1 MSKSIK
7 KQKSIKFF
15 LIIVVSL
22 IVFISCVTI
31 GITLGFRLVGSLTEQ
46 IESSIFEYA
55 KNGARIIQ
63 GEIQSNFRILDV
75 AAGKNELRDS
85 SIPISE
91 KIYYLVEDAKANK
104 SYGILRFG
112 IAGKDGK
119 SYMTNGNSS
128 DVSSRNYFLASMKG
142 EKFITS
148 PTPAKSD
155 NALVSMYSVP
165 LYDENDE
172 IYAVLFAVVDAQFLC
187 NVLTDFYKDVEGSVW
202 AIDQEGNTVVDE
214 DFSNLENQ
222 ENMYELALTNPMAKE
237 ICKLYDKAFT
247 EEPSV
252 ENYTYLDGIEY
263 TISYAPIEGT
273 SWILFAETPEE
284 VAFNP
289 VKTSS
294 FVCGIICVVILF
306 VSSLFISFFAEK
318 FVAPIRKSALLI
330 GKIAN
335 GDLTITQREEKEIST
350 TVKSNNEIGNICRS
364 VLTLREELC
373 SVIENVSSNAID
385 LASKASQI
393 SSASMEL
400 STSSSEQAAAA
411 ENIAHA
417 VTNIAHTIKE
427 TRYNAEETGSL
438 THNVV
443 NNTKTGGITISNAVE
458 AVKNIAKKVTV
469 IEDIASNTNLLAL
482 NAAIEAARVGEAGK
496 GFAIVAGEVRRLS
509 ENTTISAT
517 EISEISVK
525 TVELADSAN
534 SVLDSIIN
542 EVEKTEKLIDEIVIA
557 NRSQDEAT
565 ETIRTT
571 VNNLSNAVQQNASF
585 SEELSAMSEELTAQS
600 QNLLAIMKFFNID

>member
-1 MSKSIK
+1 M
-7 KQKSIKFF
+7 
-15 LIIVVSL
+15 
-22 IVFISCVTI
+22 
-31 GITLGFRLVGSLTEQ
+31 
-46 IESSIFEYA
+46 
-55 KNGARIIQ
+55 
-63 GEIQSNFRILDV
+63 
-75 AAGKNELRDS
+75 
-85 SIPISE
+85 
-91 KIYYLVEDAKANK
+91 
-104 SYGILRFG
+104 
-112 IAGKDGK
+112 
-119 SYMTNGNSS
+119 
-128 DVSSRNYFLASMKG
+128 
-142 EKFITS
+142 
-148 PTPAKSD
+148 
-155 NALVSMYSVP
+155 
-165 LYDENDE
+165 
-172 IYAVLFAVVDAQFLC
+172 
-187 NVLTDFYKDVEGSVW
+187 
-202 AIDQEGNTVVDE
+202 
-214 DFSNLENQ
+214 
-222 ENMYELALTNPMAKE
+222 
-237 ICKLYDKAFT
+237 KLYDKAFT

-400 STSSSEQAAAA
+400 STSSSEQASAA